1 MSSTSRTKA
10 ALSFPLGYGARVLT
24 TCLLLGL
31 VLYLID
37 FETALGQARSANP
50 WLLVLAVAILLC
62 RAPFM
67 LLRWQAILLRLG
79 GRLDWRHGIYVVLI
93 SAFFGQFS
101 PSGIGNDVSRGILA
115 AGGNDPAAIVAS
127 LFADRI
133 FGLVSS
139 ILLAAPPA
147 LIVVLSGGA
156 FLPSAL
162 AWFVL
167 VLLAA
172 IVVLWV
178 LLGRTE
184 RQDRQQAVSMS
195 RAKRF
200 LNLSRESM
208 RMCLSAIGD
217 FRLAAVALGWSL
229 VIQAMAIASVVVAG
243 LALGIDVPIWA
254 YFLLVPIVWLAT
266 SVPVSLGGIGVRE
279 VSLVALLP
287 GFGADAT
294 EALTFG
300 VLLSVVSI
308 IAAVVGALL
317 AKLARPM
324 LLPAAR

>member
-1 MSSTSRTKA
+1 MTSTSRTMA
-10 ALSFPLGYGARVLT
+10 ASSFPLAYLARVLT

-31 VLYLID
+31 LLYLID

-67 LLRWQAILLRLG
+67 LLRWQAILFRLG
-79 GRLDWRHGIYVVLI
+79 GRLDWGHGIYVVLI

-115 AGGNDPAAIVAS
+115 VGGNDPAAVVAS
-127 LFADRI
+127 LFSDRI

-139 ILLAAPPA
+139 VLLAAPPA
-147 LIVVLSGGA
+147 VLVILSGDA

-167 VLLAA
+167 ALLAA
-172 IVVLWV
+172 IVVLSV
-178 LLGRTE
+178 LLGRTGH
-184 RQDRQQAVSMS
+184 QYRQQAVSMS

-200 LNLSRESM
+200 LNLSREATW
-208 RMCLSAIGD
+208 MCLSTIGD
-217 FRLAAVALGWSL
+217 FRVAAVALGWSL
-229 VIQAMAIASVVVAG
+229 VIQAMAIASVIVTG
-243 LALGIDVPIWA
+243 LALAIDVPIWS
-254 YFLLVPIVWLAT
+254 YFLLVPIIWVAT

-279 VSLVALLP
+279 VSFVALLP
-287 GFGADAT
+287 AFGAGAT
-294 EALTFG
+294 EALTVG

-308 IAAVVGALL
+308 IAAVTGALL

-324 LLPAAR
+324 LLPAAQ